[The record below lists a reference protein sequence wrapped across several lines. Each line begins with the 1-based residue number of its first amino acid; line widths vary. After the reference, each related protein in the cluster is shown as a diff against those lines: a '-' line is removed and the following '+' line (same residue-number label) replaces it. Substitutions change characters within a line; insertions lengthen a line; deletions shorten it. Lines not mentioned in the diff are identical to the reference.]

1 MKLPI
6 NGFFLGL
13 IVSIG
18 AAWIFPE
25 IGAHG
30 GLLKS
35 EITTKLG
42 VMAIFFLQ
50 GILLPTEKF

>member
-6 NGFFLGL
+6 NGFLLGL

-18 AAWIFPE
+18 AAWIFPD

-30 GLLKS
+30 GILKS

-42 VMAIFFLQ
+42 VLAIFFFQ
-50 GILLPTEKF
+50 GVLLPTE